1 MPLLLSCQALTAS
14 FGANRLFEDL
24 SLSISD
30 GDRLGLIGPN
40 GSGKSTLLDVLAG
53 VRQPDSGGVA
63 MRKGARLGYV
73 AQDVGFPPDVSVG
86 RILERGLSEADK
98 LKLVPQALGQ
108 AGFENGDALASSLSG
123 GWKRRLAIARE
134 LVRQPDILL
143 LDAPTNHLD
152 LEGILWLE
160 RLLRAAP
167 FPSGR
172 GRPDRYF
179 LDNTCT
185 GLTRLV

>member
-40 GSGKSTLLDVLAG
+40 GSGKSTLLDVLAS
-53 VRQPDSGGVA
+53 VRPPDSGVVA

-73 AQDVGFPPDVSVG
+73 AQDVAFPADASVG
-86 RILERGLSEADK
+86 QVLERGLSEADK

-108 AGFENGDALASSLSG
+108 AGFENGEALASSLSG
-123 GWKRRLAIARE
+123 GWKRRLAIAQV
-134 LVRQPDILL
+134 LVLLTDITLL
-143 LDAPTNHLD
+143 AL
-152 LEGILWLE
+152 
-160 RLLRAAP
+160 
-167 FPSGR
+167 PSTPR
-172 GRPDRYF
+172 
-179 LDNTCT
+179 
-185 GLTRLV
+185 

>member
-53 VRQPDSGGVA
+53 VRPADSGGVA

-73 AQDVGFPPDVSVG
+73 AQDVAFPPDVSVG
-86 RILERGLSEADK
+86 QVLDRGLSEADK

-108 AGFENGDALASSLSG
+108 AGFENGEALASSLSR
-123 GWKRRLAIARE
+123 GWQRRLALARE
-134 LVRQPDILL
+134 LVPRPDILL
-143 LDAPTNHLD
+143 VDEPTHHLAPRV
-152 LEGILWLE
+152 IPWP
-160 RLLRAAP
+160 A
-167 FPSGR
+167 
-172 GRPDRYF
+172 
-179 LDNTCT
+179 
-185 GLTRLV
+185 GL